1 MFSQFPFP
9 PTLCSRLAQRLG
21 DIAGRQRLR
30 TDTTALIAL
39 CEKADNDI
47 RSCLSTLQFFWSR
60 GRPLRMEDVQK
71 ANVGQKDVQKGHF
84 AVWRE
89 LFEVQYNRIHEC
101 RNIPDL
107 VSTCICS
114 PNLL

>member
-1 MFSQFPFP
+1 MEYRTAPFHSHSFTQFPFP

-30 TDTTALIAL
+30 TDTTALLAL

-60 GRPLRMEDVQK
+60 GKALRTEDVQK

-84 AVWRE
+84 AVWRD
-89 LFEVQYNRIHEC
+89 LFEVC
-101 RNIPDL
+101 
-107 VSTCICS
+107 CS
-114 PNLL
+114 VMSLLCPSL